1 MDDGH
6 HSKAIPPR
14 CREVADAH
22 ARVLVGG
29 ALGPSQ
35 QCLLGGHVV
44 GLANH
49 DVGNLG
55 GENYKSDMLNI
66 FNHNT

>member
-35 QCLLGGHVV
+35 QRLLGGHVV

-55 GENYKSDMLNI
+55 GRELQVRYVEHI
-66 FNHNT
+66 